1 MYMIPEG
8 KKHMTALQRCT
19 KHWLRTSHSHSTL
32 KGRSLQAL
40 VKDLGIGQHASI
52 CNASIQET
60 EAGGSPTPASLAL
73 HRKVEYDK
81 GKGHVLK
88 SKLINTAVAK
98 TKNLNN
104 KNM

>member
-1 MYMIPEG
+1 M
-8 KKHMTALQRCT
+8 
-19 KHWLRTSHSHSTL
+19 
-32 KGRSLQAL
+32 QAL

-52 CNASIQET
+52 YNASIQET
-60 EAGGSPTPASLAL
+60 EAEGSPTPGSLAL

-98 TKNLNN
+98 PK
-104 KNM
+104 KPQQ